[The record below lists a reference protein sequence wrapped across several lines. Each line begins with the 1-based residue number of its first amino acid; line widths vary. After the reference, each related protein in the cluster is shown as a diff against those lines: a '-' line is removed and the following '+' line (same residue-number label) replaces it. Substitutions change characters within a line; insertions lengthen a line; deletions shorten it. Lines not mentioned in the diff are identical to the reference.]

1 MTTSMTKFM
10 AIVVTAASLLAADAA
25 FAKGKSG
32 GSQSGGN
39 SGNRSFSFKSLSSNH
54 SNLSSSISNS
64 NKSSQFKVNGSFFN
78 NNNHNNVS
86 KKLTFPSNSQFKTNN
101 FVKDN
106 NKFNNLFNNNS
117 NKKVDNFVKDNHKF
131 NTIFNNNN
139 NKFENFVKNNNK
151 AKSLFLDNNKFDN
164 FLKNKKKCDHD
175 GCWKPWFDYH
185 CQDYYRCCYPRYGCI
200 RTVCV
205 DQLIVG
211 QGYEPF
217 HSTYIC
223 MPGDSFYTVSLK
235 EYGTSSNS
243 RYIAQFNRL
252 PMNSPLTPGQTLMLP
267 AIASNGSL
275 SMSRSPAADAVYSGQ
290 FPTAYMNVGATP
302 TALTTPSQFATPN
315 RFTPPTQF
323 AAPTEFTSTTPA
335 TESPAEPPR
344 SKVTVGSTLLVD
356 GQTFGDKAGVARL
369 RVSGLSMPIE
379 VLEWTNGAVKIRLP
393 QVELTSA
400 TNADIEV
407 VRADGNVASK
417 TGIELNAATVQV
429 ALDKK

>member
-1 MTTSMTKFM
+1 MSKFM

-78 NNNHNNVS
+78 NNNNNNVS
-86 KKLTFPSNSQFKTNN
+86 KKLTFPSNSQFKVNN

-106 NKFNNLFNNNS
+106 NKFNTLFNNNS
-117 NKKVDNFVKDNHKF
+117 NKKIDNFVKD
-131 NTIFNNNN
+131 N

-151 AKSLFLDNNKFDN
+151 VKGLFLDNNKFDN

-205 DQLIVG
+205 DPLIVG

-252 PMNSPLTPGQTLMLP
+252 AVNSPLTPGQTLMLP

-290 FPTAYMNVGATP
+290 FPTAYMNVGATSQP
-302 TALTTPSQFATPN
+302 LTTPSQFATPN

-400 TNADIEV
+400 TNADIEL

-417 TGIELNAATVQV
+417 TGIELSAATVQV